1 MDHVHESVVHQ
12 PLNEEVRSNRG
23 PSSRNQRLRCVRG
36 QQVAGEEAQDGGA
49 IVADG
54 LSSSV
59 ITGIVIPATPDR
71 AEGTYA

>member
-1 MDHVHESVVHQ
+1 M
-12 PLNEEVRSNRG
+12 G
-23 PSSRNQRLRCVRG
+23 AGQRVIR
-36 QQVAGEEAQDGGA
+36 EEAQGGGA

-59 ITGIVIPATPDR
+59 ITGTVIPATPDL